1 MRFLGPNSTQNL
13 HLLGPKIVYEVL
25 KVHTPWP
32 LGLGNDRKAC
42 FQGKVVFWGS
52 IPLGPPKCNRI
63 FETGFRRECG
73 GKLHPF
79 LVGVKVI
86 RPIPGRC
93 PDEIWQYSP
102 TLVSLVP
109 PSKQKFIVWFLA
121 NALFPL
127 LPLYRGTLVD
137 YYIKLWKFKGPQSF
151 TIYTKYKCHWK
162 KKT

>member
-1 MRFLGPNSTQNL
+1 MD
-13 HLLGPKIVYEVL
+13 
-25 KVHTPWP
+25 
-32 LGLGNDRKAC
+32 LGNDRKAC

-52 IPLGPPKCNRI
+52 TPLGPPKCNLI

-109 PSKQKFIVWFLA
+109 PPSKQKFIVFIS
-121 NALFPL
+121 NALSPSPSPL
-127 LPLYRGTLVD
+127 LPLYGGTLVD
-137 YYIKLWKFKGPQSF
+137 YYIKLWKKDHNHSRYILNTNATG
-151 TIYTKYKCHWK
+151 K
-162 KKT
+162 KKHNNSLQFSNYIT